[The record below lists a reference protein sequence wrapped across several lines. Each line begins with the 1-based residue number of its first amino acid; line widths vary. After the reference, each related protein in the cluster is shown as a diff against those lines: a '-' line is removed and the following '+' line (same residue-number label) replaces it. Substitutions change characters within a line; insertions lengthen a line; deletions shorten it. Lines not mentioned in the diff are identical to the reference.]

1 VTSSPASTE
10 ELAPSGNATLASL
23 LEEALADL
31 LRLQAEAEVVSRAAD
46 KGMSRIATGGAQALR
61 PTLAEGCATISRRL
75 ESMGHPGF
83 GRGDAAAL
91 AEFAPEAGVA
101 LNAYRP
107 CFSRLG
113 KALREARRISDGETM
128 TILSHLI
135 VRLEKHLWLFDL
147 PLSERR
153 VVDWSA
159 VNLFSLC

>member
-1 VTSSPASTE
+1 M
-10 ELAPSGNATLASL
+10 LASL

-31 LRLQAEAEVVSRAAD
+31 FRLQAEAEAVSGAAD
-46 KGMSRIATGGAQALR
+46 KGMSRIATGGVQALR
-61 PTLAEGCATISRRL
+61 PTLAEGCASISRRL
-75 ESMGHPGF
+75 EAMGHPGF
-83 GRGDAAAL
+83 GGIGDAADPT
-91 AEFAPEAGVA
+91 ESAPEAGVA

-107 CFSRLG
+107 CFFRLG
-113 KALREARRISDGETM
+113 KALREARRVSDGETM

-153 VVDWSA
+153 VVDWSS